1 MLESM
6 EMSASKIFENLDS
19 GKMAWPF
26 KNMSV
31 GDVVEF
37 PPEIASMVAT
47 SASGYGAN
55 YNMKFKRRKDKET
68 GKMYI
73 KRVA

>member
-1 MLESM
+1 
-6 EMSASKIFENLDS
+6 MSAGKIFESLDS
-19 GKMAWPF
+19 GKMTWPF

-37 PPEIASMVAT
+37 PPEIASRAAT
-47 SASGYGAN
+47 SASGYAAS
-55 YNMKFKRRKDKET
+55 YNMKFKRRKDKST

-73 KRVA
+73 KRIA

>member
-1 MLESM
+1 
-6 EMSASKIFENLDS
+6 MSASMTFEKLDS
-19 GKMAWPF
+19 RKMAWPF
-26 KNMSV
+26 KDMSV

-37 PPEIASMVAT
+37 PPELASRAAT
-47 SASGYGAN
+47 AASGYGAS

-73 KRVA
+73 KRIA

>member
-1 MLESM
+1 
-6 EMSASKIFENLDS
+6 MSASKIFENLDS
-19 GKMAWPF
+19 GKMVWPF

-37 PPEIASMVAT
+37 PPEIASRAAT
-47 SASGYGAN
+47 SASGYGAK

>member
-1 MLESM
+1 MT
-6 EMSASKIFENLDS
+6 
-19 GKMAWPF
+19 WPF

-37 PPEIASMVAT
+37 PPEIASRAAT

-55 YNMKFKRRKDKET
+55 YNMKFKRRKDKST

-73 KRVA
+73 KRIA

>member
-1 MLESM
+1 
-6 EMSASKIFENLDS
+6 MSAGKIFESLDS

-37 PPEIASMVAT
+37 PPEIASRAAT
-47 SASGYGAN
+47 SASGYGAS
-55 YNMKFKRRKDKET
+55 YNMKFKRRKNKET

>member
-1 MLESM
+1 
-6 EMSASKIFENLDS
+6 MSANMTFEKLDS
-19 GKMAWPF
+19 CRMTWPF
-26 KNMSV
+26 KDMKI

-37 PPEIASMVAT
+37 PPELASRAAT
-47 SASGYGAN
+47 TASGYGSS

-73 KRVA
+73 KRIA